1 MSKPFKTP
9 AQDLIDNKQVDP
21 EPERYY
27 DWMLWKLRQER
38 KKNVYIYE
46 SPDKGKTIY
55 RRQLGNDKR
64 EIVTDK
70 KTIVKDMVNHPPHYN
85 KGIETTE
92 YINSYNMGF
101 SQGNVIKYVTRFN
114 LKHDD
119 LRKQREDLAKAKWY
133 LNDLIV
139 QLENKI
145 KD

>member
-9 AQDLIDNKQVDP
+9 AQDLVDNEQVDP

-27 DWMLWKLRQER
+27 DWIGWKMRQER
-38 KKNVYIYE
+38 KKNKYIYE

-55 RRQLGNDKR
+55 RREIGKNER
-64 EIVTDK
+64 ELVTEK
-70 KTIVKDMVNHPPHYN
+70 KTIVSDMVNHPPHYN

-92 YINSYNMGF
+92 YINSYDMGF
-101 SQGNVIKYVTRFN
+101 AQGNVIKYVTRFN
-114 LKHDD
+114 LKHND

-139 QLENKI
+139 QLEKKI
-145 KD
+145 TD